1 MKGEFVE
8 AREERKRQSLRA
20 EDLPDLLSRGWYV
33 SGTWLVSGHDGGA
46 IFSGHDTAG
55 TRLRFVADRD
65 RICRAP
71 VVGEVWTLEG
81 ESRTHPRYGDQVH
94 VHRAT
99 PVEPAGRLIVNFLL
113 RHPAFDGLG
122 IGKAKAARLWAEFG
136 PDLHVALSKGDVAKL
151 SGVLAGDIAQ
161 KLVDA
166 WHSVTEEANVV
177 SFLNQHGFDL
187 RLANKV
193 RAVWP
198 TSTLAKLS
206 DNPYRMLA
214 FANWEKVDRAAR
226 SLGVAEHDPRRQVAA
241 VEAFLYRRLD
251 AKHTLTPRAI
261 LLDGVRGQ
269 MQTRSLDVASAA
281 VDQELNEHAVLVTDD
296 SYQPLGAAVM
306 EKVVAGRLRE
316 IADGAP
322 GSARNLFSTNLASIM
337 TEAIAD
343 FEITARLKLNARQRQ
358 AVEMA
363 VHQPLGVLTGGAGT
377 GKTAVLRVVHSIAE
391 QVGVPVLQMALSGR
405 AAQRMREATARS
417 ASTIA
422 AFLRTSERRTLDSES
437 KPLVI
442 IDEASM
448 LDLPLMYSV
457 VRAIPSHA
465 RLLLVGDPYQLPP
478 IGFGLVFHILAACQ
492 SIPRIELVEVHR
504 QAQSSGIPHAA
515 HQIRRG
521 VVPPLPPLPP
531 FAGVHAGVSFIEAG
545 KDDVIERILRIR
557 AEWAECSD
565 VQILG
570 VTRRGTS
577 GIRNINTTLHAGASA
592 CKPKLDRWG
601 FAEGDPIIYTAND
614 YQKELWNGSLGRI
627 EKIVDSNGRQ
637 SLLCSLDGIRHEVPA
652 EDFHRIELAYAI
664 TVHKSQGSQF
674 NRVIVPV
681 FGSRLLDRTLIY
693 TALTRGVEQVVF
705 VGDRNAF
712 DAAVTAL
719 PHSHERQVGFS
730 M

>member
-1 MKGEFVE
+1 MTISATVTISSVHPGP
-8 AREERKRQSLRA
+8 S
-20 EDLPDLLSRGWYV
+20 
-33 SGTWLVSGHDGGA
+33 GGA
-46 IFSGHDTAG
+46 IFSGHDTDG
-55 TRLRFVADRD
+55 TRLRFVAHRD

-71 VVGEVWTLEG
+71 VVGEVWSLEG
-81 ESRTHPRYGDQVH
+81 ESRGHPRYGDQVH

-113 RHPAFDGLG
+113 RHPTFDGLG

-136 PDLHVALSKGDVAKL
+136 LDLHVALSKGDVAKL
-151 SGVLAGDIAQ
+151 SGVLPGDSAQ

-166 WHSVTEEANVV
+166 WHSVTQEASVV
-177 SFLNQHGFDL
+177 SFLDKNGFDL

-198 TSTLAKLS
+198 ESTLAKLS

-226 SLGVAEHDPRRQVAA
+226 SLGVTQYDPRRQVAA

-251 AKHTLTPRAI
+251 AKHTLTPRAM

-281 VDQELNEHAVLVTDD
+281 VEQALNEHAIVVTDG

-306 EKVVAGRLRE
+306 EKIVADRLRE
-316 IADGAP
+316 ISGGTP
-322 GSARNLFSTNLASIM
+322 GQERNLFSTNLASI
-337 TEAIAD
+337 TAEVIAS
-343 FEITARLKLNARQRQ
+343 FEKNTGLKLNPGQRQ

-377 GKTAVLRVVHSIAE
+377 GKTAVLQVIHRIAE

-405 AAQRMREATARS
+405 AAQRMRAATTRP

-422 AFLRTSERRTLDSES
+422 AFLCTAERRTLDPDSE
-437 KPLVI
+437 PLVI
-442 IDEASM
+442 IDESSM

-457 VRAIPSHA
+457 VRAMPVRA

-478 IGFGLVFHILAACQ
+478 IGFGLVFHILAASQ
-492 SIPRIELVEVHR
+492 SIPRVELVEVHR
-504 QAQSSGIPHAA
+504 QAQSSGIPQVA
-515 HQIRRG
+515 HQIRCG
-521 VVPPLPPLPP
+521 VVPPLPL
-531 FAGVHAGVSFIEAG
+531 FACARAGVSFIDAG
-545 KDDVIERILRIR
+545 SGDVMGHILRVR
-557 AEWAECSD
+557 TEWTECKD
-565 VQILG
+565 VQVLG
-570 VTRRGTS
+570 VTRRGSS
-577 GIRNINTTLHAGASA
+577 GIRNINATLQQAAASA
-592 CKPKLDRWG
+592 RTPKLDGWG
-601 FAEGDPIIYTAND
+601 FAEGDPIIYLAND

-627 EKIVDSNGRQ
+627 EKIVDSNGRR
-637 SLLCSLDGIRHEVPA
+637 SLLCSLDGVRHEIP
-652 EDFHRIELAYAI
+652 EEELHRIDLAYAI

-674 NRVIVPV
+674 NRVIVPI
-681 FGSRLLDRTLIY
+681 FESRLLDRTLIY
-693 TALTRGVEQVVF
+693 TALTRGMEQVVF
-705 VGDRNAF
+705 IGDRNAF
-712 DAAVTAL
+712 DAAVAAP

>member
-1 MKGEFVE
+1 MTISATVTISSVHPGP
-8 AREERKRQSLRA
+8 S
-20 EDLPDLLSRGWYV
+20 
-33 SGTWLVSGHDGGA
+33 GGA

-55 TRLRFVADRD
+55 TRLRFVANRD
-65 RICRAP
+65 RICRVP
-71 VVGEVWTLEG
+71 VVGEVWSLEG
-81 ESRTHPRYGDQVH
+81 VSCSHPRYGDQVH
-94 VHRAT
+94 VLRAA
-99 PVEPAGRLIVNFLL
+99 PIEPTGRLIINFLL

-136 PDLHVALSKGDVAKL
+136 PDLHVALSEGDVRL
-151 SGVLAGDIAQ
+151 SELLPGDSAR

-166 WHSVTEEANVV
+166 WHSVTEEASVV
-177 SFLNQHGFDL
+177 SFLDQHGFDL
-187 RLANKV
+187 RLANRV

-198 TSTLAKLS
+198 KSTLAKLI

-226 SLGVAEHDPRRQVAA
+226 LLGVAEHDPRRQVAA

-251 AKHTLTPRAI
+251 AKHTLTPRAM

-269 MQTRSLDVASAA
+269 TQSLDVASAA
-281 VDQELNEHAVLVTDD
+281 VDQALNEHAIVVTGG

-306 EKVVAGRLRE
+306 EKVVADRLRE
-316 IADGAP
+316 ILGGAP
-322 GSARNLFSTNLASIM
+322 GSARNLFSTNIASIV
-337 TEAIAD
+337 TEEIAD
-343 FEITARLKLNARQRQ
+343 FERTARLKLNAGQRQ

-405 AAQRMREATARS
+405 AAQRMREATARP

-422 AFLRTSERRTLDSES
+422 AFLRTAERRRLDPESE
-437 KPLVI
+437 PLVI
-442 IDEASM
+442 IDESSM

-457 VRAIPSHA
+457 VRAMPVRA

-478 IGFGLVFHILAACQ
+478 ISFGLVFHILAASQ
-492 SIPRIELVEVHR
+492 NIPRVELVEVHR
-504 QAQSSGIPHAA
+504 QAHSSGIPQVA
-515 HQIRRG
+515 HQIRCG
-521 VVPPLPPLPP
+521 IVPALRP
-531 FAGVHAGVSFIEAG
+531 FAGVHTGVSFIEAG
-545 KDDVIERILRIR
+545 NDDVIERILRVR

-577 GIRNINTTLHAGASA
+577 GIRNINKRLHGGASA
-592 CKPKLDRWG
+592 RKPKLDRWDL
-601 FAEGDPIIYTAND
+601 AEGDPIIYTAND

-627 EKIVDSNGRQ
+627 EKIVDSNGRR
-637 SLLCSLDGIRHEVPA
+637 SLLCSLDGARHEIP
-652 EDFHRIELAYAI
+652 EEEFYRIELAYAI

-693 TALTRGVEQVVF
+693 TALTRGMEQVVF
-705 VGDRNAF
+705 IGDRNAF
-712 DAAVTAL
+712 DAAVAAP